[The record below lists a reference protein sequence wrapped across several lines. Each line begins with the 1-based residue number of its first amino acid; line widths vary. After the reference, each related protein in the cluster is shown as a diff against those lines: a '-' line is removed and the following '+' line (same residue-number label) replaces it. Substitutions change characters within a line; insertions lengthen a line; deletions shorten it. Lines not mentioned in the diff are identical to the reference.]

1 MDVQRQQIESRTDV
15 FLCGLFIAAEAI
27 VDYRQGRRTQ
37 VTDLKLSLVQS
48 MLARAEAMTQTQ
60 EFVVKAMSDGV
71 PAGEILNDGFIPAM
85 AIIGDKFSE
94 GEVYIPDVLIA
105 ARAMQSAVDKLRPHL
120 SDDASMSRG
129 TVVIGTVK
137 GDLHDIGK
145 NLVKY
150 MLQGSGFNVVD
161 LGNDVSAEQFAEGVR
176 ANDAGLV
183 AMSALLTTTMGSM
196 KDIVDGLE
204 EAGLRD
210 NVKVMIGGAPVTQEY
225 ADRINADGYARDAG
239 SAVHTAME
247 LLGVE

>member
-1 MDVQRQQIESRTDV
+1 
-15 FLCGLFIAAEAI
+15 
-27 VDYRQGRRTQ
+27 
-37 VTDLKLSLVQS
+37 
-48 MLARAEAMTQTQ
+48 MLARAEAMSQT
-60 EFVVKAMSDGV
+60 EKIVEDAMNSGV
-71 PAGEILNDGFIPAM
+71 PADEVLNEGFIPAM

-105 ARAMQSAVDKLRPHL
+105 ARAMQASVDKLRPL
-120 SDDASMSRG
+120 LADEAATDRG

-161 LGNDVSAEQFAEGVR
+161 LGNDVSAEQFAEAVRTHEAGV
-176 ANDAGLV
+176 V

-196 KDIVDGLE
+196 KDVVDGLE

-210 NVKVMIGGAPVTQEY
+210 RVKIMIGGAPVTQEY
-225 ADRINADGYARDAG
+225 ADRIKVDGYARDAG
-239 SAVHTAME
+239 SAVHMAME
-247 LLGVE
+247 LLGIE

>member
-1 MDVQRQQIESRTDV
+1 M
-15 FLCGLFIAAEAI
+15 
-27 VDYRQGRRTQ
+27 
-37 VTDLKLSLVQS
+37 TDLKLSLVQA
-48 MLARAEAMTQTQ
+48 MLSRAEAMTQT
-60 EFVVKAMSDGV
+60 EEIVDKAMSGGV
-71 PAGEILNDGFIPAM
+71 PAEEILKEGFIAAM
-85 AIIGDKFSE
+85 AIIGDRFSE

-105 ARAMQSAVDKLRPHL
+105 ARAMQAAVDKLRPHL
-120 SDDASMSRG
+120 SDDAQTDRG

-161 LGNDVSAEQFAEGVR
+161 LGNDVSPEQFAEGVR
-176 ANDAGLV
+176 ANDAGLI

-204 EAGLRD
+204 EAGIRD
-210 NVKVMIGGAPVTQEY
+210 NVKVMVGGAPVTQEY

-239 SAVHTAME
+239 SAVHVAMQ
-247 LLGVE
+247 LLGNE

>member
-1 MDVQRQQIESRTDV
+1 M
-15 FLCGLFIAAEAI
+15 
-27 VDYRQGRRTQ
+27 
-37 VTDLKLSLVQS
+37 TDLKVSLVQS
-48 MLARAEAMTQTQ
+48 MLARAEAMTQT
-60 EFVVKAMSDGV
+60 EEIVDKAMSDGV
-71 PAGEILNDGFIPAM
+71 PAEEILNDGFIAAM

-105 ARAMQSAVDKLRPHL
+105 ARAMQASVDKLRPHL
-120 SDDASMSRG
+120 SDEARIDRG

-161 LGNDVSAEQFAEGVR
+161 LGNDVSPEQFAEGVR

-247 LLGVE
+247 LLGLE

>member
-1 MDVQRQQIESRTDV
+1 M
-15 FLCGLFIAAEAI
+15 
-27 VDYRQGRRTQ
+27 
-37 VTDLKLSLVQS
+37 TDLKLSLVQS
-48 MLARAEAMTQTQ
+48 MLSRAKAMTQT
-60 EFVVKAMSDGV
+60 EEIVDKAMSSGV
-71 PAGEILNDGFIPAM
+71 PAETILKEGFIEAM
-85 AIIGDKFSE
+85 AIIGDRFSE

-105 ARAMQSAVDKLRPHL
+105 ARAMQAAVDKLKPHL
-120 SDDASMSRG
+120 SDDASTDRG

-161 LGNDVSAEQFAEGVR
+161 LGNDVSPEQFAEGVR

-239 SAVHTAME
+239 SAVHTAMQ
-247 LLGVE
+247 LLGIE

>member
-1 MDVQRQQIESRTDV
+1 
-15 FLCGLFIAAEAI
+15 
-27 VDYRQGRRTQ
+27 
-37 VTDLKLSLVQS
+37 
-48 MLARAEAMTQTQ
+48 MLARAEAMSQT
-60 EFVVKAMSDGV
+60 EKIVEDAMNSGV
-71 PAGEILNDGFIPAM
+71 PADEVLNEGFIPAM

-105 ARAMQSAVDKLRPHL
+105 ARAMQASVDKLRPL
-120 SDDASMSRG
+120 LADEAATDRG

-161 LGNDVSAEQFAEGVR
+161 LGNDVSAEQFAEAVRTHEAGV
-176 ANDAGLV
+176 V

-196 KDIVDGLE
+196 KDVVDGLE

-210 NVKVMIGGAPVTQEY
+210 RVKIMIGGAPVTQEY
-225 ADRINADGYARDAG
+225 ADRIKVDGYARDAG
-239 SAVHTAME
+239 SAVHIAME
-247 LLGVE
+247 LLGIE

>member
-1 MDVQRQQIESRTDV
+1 M
-15 FLCGLFIAAEAI
+15 
-27 VDYRQGRRTQ
+27 
-37 VTDLKLSLVQS
+37 TDLKLSLVQS
-48 MLARAEAMTQTQ
+48 MLARAEAMTQTDKI
-60 EFVVKAMSDGV
+60 VDDALNSGV
-71 PAGEILNDGFIPAM
+71 SAEEILNEGFIQAM

-105 ARAMQSAVDKLRPHL
+105 ARAMQAGVDKLRPSL
-120 SDDASMSRG
+120 SDDAQTHRG

-161 LGNDVSAEQFAEGVR
+161 LGNDVSPEQFAEAVR
-176 ANDAGLV
+176 KNDAGVV

-204 EAGLRD
+204 EAGLRES
-210 NVKVMIGGAPVTQEY
+210 VKVMIGGAPVTQEF

-239 SAVHTAME
+239 SAVHTAMQ
-247 LLGVE
+247 LLGLE

>member
-1 MDVQRQQIESRTDV
+1 M
-15 FLCGLFIAAEAI
+15 A
-27 VDYRQGRRTQ
+27 
-37 VTDLKLSLVQS
+37 DLKSSLVSS
-48 MLARAEAMTQTQ
+48 MLARAEAMNQT
-60 EFVVKAMSDGV
+60 EKIVEDAMNSGV
-71 PAGEILNDGFIPAM
+71 PADKILNEGFIPAM

-105 ARAMQSAVDKLRPHL
+105 ARAMQASVDKLRPHL
-120 SDDASMSRG
+120 GDAATTNRG

-161 LGNDVSAEQFAEGVR
+161 LGNDVSAEQFAEAVRTHEAGV
-176 ANDAGLV
+176 V

-196 KDIVDGLE
+196 KDVVDGLE

-210 NVKVMIGGAPVTQEY
+210 RVKIMIGGAPVTQEY
-225 ADRINADGYARDAG
+225 ADRIKADGYARDAG
-239 SAVHTAME
+239 SAVHIAMD
-247 LLGVE
+247 LLGLE

>member
-1 MDVQRQQIESRTDV
+1 M
-15 FLCGLFIAAEAI
+15 A
-27 VDYRQGRRTQ
+27 
-37 VTDLKLSLVQS
+37 DLKLSLVQS
-48 MLARAEAMTQTQ
+48 MLARAEALTQTDKI
-60 EFVVKAMSDGV
+60 VDDAIDSGV
-71 PAGEILNDGFIPAM
+71 TAEDILNEGFIPAM

-105 ARAMQSAVDKLRPHL
+105 ARAMQASVEKLKPHL
-120 SDDASMSRG
+120 SDEATTDRG

-161 LGNDVSAEQFAEGVR
+161 LGNDVSPEQFAEAVR
-176 ANDAGLV
+176 THEAGIV

-204 EAGLRD
+204 EAGVRD
-210 NVKVMIGGAPVTQEY
+210 SVKIMIGGAPVTQEY
-225 ADRINADGYARDAG
+225 ADRIKVDGYARDAG
-239 SAVHTAME
+239 SAVHKAME
-247 LLGVE
+247 LLGIAE

>member
-1 MDVQRQQIESRTDV
+1 V
-15 FLCGLFIAAEAI
+15 A
-27 VDYRQGRRTQ
+27 
-37 VTDLKLSLVQS
+37 DLKSSLVSS
-48 MLARAEAMTQTQ
+48 MLARAEAMNQTGKIV
-60 EFVVKAMSDGV
+60 EDAMNNGV
-71 PAGEILNDGFIPAM
+71 SAEKILNEGFIPAM

-105 ARAMQSAVDKLRPHL
+105 ARAMQASVDKLRPL
-120 SDDASMSRG
+120 LADEAVTDRG

-161 LGNDVSAEQFAEGVR
+161 LGNDVSAEQFAEAVRTHEAGV
-176 ANDAGLV
+176 V

-196 KDIVDGLE
+196 KDVVDGLE

-210 NVKVMIGGAPVTQEY
+210 RVKIMIGGAPVTQEY
-225 ADRINADGYARDAG
+225 ADRIKVDGYARDAG
-239 SAVHTAME
+239 SAVHIAME
-247 LLGVE
+247 LLGLE

>member
-1 MDVQRQQIESRTDV
+1 
-15 FLCGLFIAAEAI
+15 
-27 VDYRQGRRTQ
+27 
-37 VTDLKLSLVQS
+37 
-48 MLARAEAMTQTQ
+48 MLARAEAMTQTNK
-60 EFVVKAMSDGV
+60 VVDEAMSSGI
-71 PAGEILNDGFIPAM
+71 PAEKILNEGFIQAM

-105 ARAMQSAVDKLRPHL
+105 ARAMQAGVDKLRPHL
-120 SDDASMSRG
+120 ADGVGTDRG

-161 LGNDVSAEQFAEGVR
+161 LGNDVSPEQFAEAVR
-176 ANDAGLV
+176 THGAQIV

-196 KDIVDGLE
+196 KDVIDGLE

-210 NVKVMIGGAPVTQEY
+210 SVKTMIGGAPVTQEY
-225 ADRINADGYARDAG
+225 AERIAADGYARDAG
-239 SAVHTAME
+239 SAVHTAMQ
-247 LLGVE
+247 LLGLE